1 MRRPTSTKS
10 LFERFMERL
19 RYFLALSL
27 FNVFPLPRQSGFL
40 RSFRFAGN
48 LVDRRWNLLVFP
60 EGRTTEDGKMAP
72 FRSGIGL
79 LAKQLGIPVVPVNLD
94 GLYDLKQAERII
106 TRPGHVRV
114 TIGSPIRFSREE
126 DSDTITRDRKSTRLN
141 SSHSQISYA
150 VFCLKHNHSPF
161 CRLHISSRHALLDDG
176 LFCHSL
182 HRGVGA

>member
-60 EGRTTEDGKMAP
+60 EGRTT
-72 FRSGIGL
+72 
-79 LAKQLGIPVVPVNLD
+79 
-94 GLYDLKQAERII
+94 
-106 TRPGHVRV
+106 
-114 TIGSPIRFSREE
+114 
-126 DSDTITRDRKSTRLN
+126 DRKSTRLN

-150 VFCLKHNHSPF
+150 VFCLKKKKKKIQD
-161 CRLHISSRHALLDDG
+161 RLTMRRVLSVSQLL
-176 LFCHSL
+176 
-182 HRGVGA
+182 